1 MFLFL
6 ITGLTVRAQQIDSLF
21 KLAQQK
27 IHNNE
32 YETSFKLFD
41 SLSSLNISDSLKSYA
56 YFKMGFIKRYAVEM
70 IDYNLS
76 REYYEKSIE
85 INPKNAFAY
94 TQLSILYRRQF
105 SDIESALLFAKK
117 ATEVDPDCTMC
128 FFNYALYGY
137 YFDAPEHGEKYIES
151 LKKIIGKPID
161 LDLDN
166 RHDDLKGV
174 LVKLYLANLL
184 VYELEALNFDDKDLE
199 KERYYW
205 NESVKYYNEFTKE
218 FDFIDQNKDGR
229 NDIVN
234 YVAEA
239 YSQLNYL
246 YRNKSIFLKDLD
258 HKKNFEIGLKYLD
271 SAAIAAVKWKI
282 NPSPYIKEKLSTLNY
297 DGANIRAK
305 ETLEELK
312 KYELFD
318 YDPEVYNDL
327 LQKKFN
333 LPLNWKKIYPYE
345 SINLKKMY
353 HDLPWNHKLS
363 IFINDISG
371 LTMGGSVKDRFFI
384 DYNFT
389 IENWLEGDIDHINEL
404 IEEGEIDTD
413 TIALF
418 NFKKEIST
426 QQINLESK
434 EEVRY
439 EFKEEYYSRLSEFR
453 VKSEIAHVWDLRD
466 YPFDKQ
472 KLKII
477 FNSEVDTSFY
487 RLKESQLFE
496 SKFSNNL
503 SLEKGYSIDKINF
516 REEFIQDNKE
526 VQFFITDR
534 KPVYSSGVFE
544 VIISRSGGWLFIKLF
559 LGAILSYIISC
570 LVFLIPKENFGSRID
585 LTLGAIF
592 GSIGNKYFVEAS
604 TSMAQVLTKADLINN
619 LIIFLVLFNVIVVI
633 LQDNKKIDFGLFE
646 KSSFS
651 LAVSFCLFAFISLFI
666 ILS

>member
-1 MFLFL
+1 MTL
-6 ITGLTVRAQQIDSLF
+6 ILLPY
-21 KLAQQK
+21 L
-27 IHNNE
+27 
-32 YETSFKLFD
+32 
-41 SLSSLNISDSLKSYA
+41 
-56 YFKMGFIKRYAVEM
+56 
-70 IDYNLS
+70 
-76 REYYEKSIE
+76 
-85 INPKNAFAY
+85 
-94 TQLSILYRRQF
+94 IL
-105 SDIESALLFAKK
+105 
-117 ATEVDPDCTMC
+117 
-128 FFNYALYGY
+128 
-137 YFDAPEHGEKYIES
+137 
-151 LKKIIGKPID
+151 
-161 LDLDN
+161 
-166 RHDDLKGV
+166 
-174 LVKLYLANLL
+174 
-184 VYELEALNFDDKDLE
+184 
-199 KERYYW
+199 
-205 NESVKYYNEFTKE
+205 
-218 FDFIDQNKDGR
+218 
-229 NDIVN
+229 
-234 YVAEA
+234 
-239 YSQLNYL
+239 
-246 YRNKSIFLKDLD
+246 
-258 HKKNFEIGLKYLD
+258 
-271 SAAIAAVKWKI
+271 
-282 NPSPYIKEKLSTLNY
+282 
-297 DGANIRAK
+297 
-305 ETLEELK
+305 
-312 KYELFD
+312 
-318 YDPEVYNDL
+318 
-327 LQKKFN
+327 
-333 LPLNWKKIYPYE
+333 
-345 SINLKKMY
+345 
-353 HDLPWNHKLS
+353 
-363 IFINDISG
+363 
-371 LTMGGSVKDRFFI
+371 
-384 DYNFT
+384 
-389 IENWLEGDIDHINEL
+389 
-404 IEEGEIDTD
+404 
-413 TIALF
+413 
-418 NFKKEIST
+418 KKEIST

-434 EEVRY
+434 EEVSY

-651 LAVSFCLFAFISLFI
+651 LAVSFFSRFYI
-666 ILS
+666 IIYYSIMI